1 MPTKYNTIEN
11 QVITIY
17 GCFQKFPLFAS
28 GVLPRCYP
36 GPKRQDFEGLEWPK
50 VGSLSG

>member
-1 MPTKYNTIEN
+1 MPMRYNTIEN

-17 GCFQKFPLFAS
+17 GCFQKFPLLAF

-36 GPKRQDFEGLEWPK
+36 ERKGKISRGLEWPK
-50 VGSLSG
+50 AGSLSE